1 MEDVFNRL
9 KSGASKAAFE
19 AEKLARIARAQTEL
33 ATIKRQVES
42 LYTDLGRTVYEL
54 RLAAGNDADSTANA
68 ICEKISEQMNLL
80 EQKAQAIE
88 SVKAE
93 RFGSSSIPPIST
105 TDINFSL
112 KPTTPAK
119 VEGAAHADP
128 GSNLCQA
135 CGQNIPAEAV
145 FCPLCGKKT

>member
-19 AEKLARIARAQTEL
+19 ADKLARIAHAQSEL
-33 ATIKRQVES
+33 AAIKRQIES
-42 LYTDLGRTVYEL
+42 LYTDLGRAVYEL
-54 RLAAGNDADSTANA
+54 RLAADKDDSTTNA
-68 ICEKISEQMNLL
+68 ICEKISEQMKLL

-88 SVKAE
+88 SIKAE
-93 RFGSSSIPPIST
+93 RFGSSSTPPVST
-105 TDINFSL
+105 ADINSSL
-112 KPTTPAK
+112 NPTTPAK
-119 VEGAAHADP
+119 VEEAARLDP
-128 GSNLCQA
+128 ASKHCQA